1 MKILVGITNN
11 LFSENSPYEMCTL
24 DTDDISSILE
34 RYFKNEFCIQ

>member
-24 DTDDISSILE
+24 DTDDISKMNSVYNNWKDVI
-34 RYFKNEFCIQ
+34 

>member
-24 DTDDISSILE
+24 DTDVKVNI
-34 RYFKNEFCIQ
+34 KM